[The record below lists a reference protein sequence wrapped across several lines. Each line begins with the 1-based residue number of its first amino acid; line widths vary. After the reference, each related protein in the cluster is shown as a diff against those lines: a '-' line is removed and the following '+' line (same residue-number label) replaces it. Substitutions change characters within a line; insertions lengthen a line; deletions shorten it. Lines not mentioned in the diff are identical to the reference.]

1 MKQSALVLTL
11 LLALTTAA
19 ATKPAPKTAP
29 ADAKTSLDA
38 SMLKGM
44 AWREVG
50 PYRGGR
56 ADSVEGIVGDRNT
69 YYFGS
74 CGGGVWK
81 SSDGG
86 QNWKAVSDGF
96 FGGSIGAVA
105 VASSDPSVVYAGTG
119 EETVRGNVS
128 SGDGMWKSTD
138 AGKTWT
144 KIGLEDSR
152 HIGRIRVHPHDPNL
166 VYVAAMGHAFGPNET
181 RGVFRSKDGGK
192 SWQRILFVSRDAGA
206 VDLALD
212 PGNPRIVY
220 ASTWRFRR
228 SPYSFESGGGGG
240 AALESAAR
248 GGTSEEPSKNKGKP
262 ERTPRLIRVFLS
274 PSQPPNSHP
283 LLQAEE
289 GRGLPSPP

>member
-29 ADAKTSLDA
+29 ADAKPSLDA
-38 SMLKGM
+38 SILEGM

-69 YYFGS
+69 YDFGA

-152 HIGRIRVHPHDPNL
+152 HIGRIRVHPKDPNI
-166 VYVAAMGHAFGPNET
+166 VYVAVMGHTFGPNET
-181 RGVFRSKDGGK
+181 RGVYRSKDGGR
-192 SWQRILFVSRDAGA
+192 SWERSLFVNRDSGA

-212 PGNPRIVY
+212 PTNPRIVY

-228 SPYSFESGGGGG
+228 TPYSFESGGEGCGLLKFVEGGG
-240 AALESAAR
+240 TLYGMARDKGMPKSTLWIICVPLSATNNHNNYAILE
-248 GGTSEEPSKNKGKP
+248 
-262 ERTPRLIRVFLS
+262 
-274 PSQPPNSHP
+274 
-283 LLQAEE
+283 AED
-289 GRGLPSPP
+289 RC